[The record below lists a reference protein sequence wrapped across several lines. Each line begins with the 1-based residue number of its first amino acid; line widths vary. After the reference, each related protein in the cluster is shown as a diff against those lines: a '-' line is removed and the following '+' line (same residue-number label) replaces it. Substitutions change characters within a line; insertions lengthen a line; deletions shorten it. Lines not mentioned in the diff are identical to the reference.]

1 MGVWPQPCRGEAWWG
16 EEDMVSGVAPGFAR
30 TQLCVETEV
39 LQCSAPTI
47 QLPWATLWTCIQAAP
62 PPRGDSLVAQTSH
75 CIQAGCRQ
83 GFACSAIDPGLIPG
97 LGRSPGE
104 GNGYPLQYSCLKNV
118 MDRRSL
124 AGHSP
129 WGHKESDV
137 AEWLTLSP
145 TLRKV
150 GMQQGAGRRD
160 TLP

>member
-1 MGVWPQPCRGEAWWG
+1 MTSALQGWSLMGRGGHGEWG
-16 EEDMVSGVAPGFAR
+16 GSWLCKNPALRGDGGAA
-30 TQLCVETEV
+30 TQCAHH
-39 LQCSAPTI
+39 SAS
-47 QLPWATLWTCIQAAP
+47 WATLWTCIQAAP